1 MSLNTSHR
9 LIKRIGSSMLVV
21 WTLEEVFMKYD
32 KRLFHR
38 VFRTVQIPV
47 MTGISALDCNIPI
60 VHQNDIEILGINL
73 LKAVF
78 IKHSQPPN

>member
-47 MTGISALDCNIPI
+47 MTGISALDCNILTI
-60 VHQNDIEILGINL
+60 SNYDIEIISINL
-73 LKAVF
+73 IKALLF
-78 IKHSQPPN
+78 EHSQSPY

>member
-1 MSLNTSHR
+1 
-9 LIKRIGSSMLVV
+9 MLVV
-21 WTLEEVFMKYD
+21 WTLKEVLMKYD
-32 KRLFHR
+32 ERLFHR

-47 MTGISALDCNIPI
+47 MTGISALNCNIPM

-78 IKHSQPPN
+78 IEHSQSPY

>member
-32 KRLFHR
+32 ERLFHR
-38 VFRTVQIPV
+38 VFRAMQIPV
-47 MTGISALDCNIPI
+47 MSSISALDCNIPI

-78 IKHSQPPN
+78 IKH